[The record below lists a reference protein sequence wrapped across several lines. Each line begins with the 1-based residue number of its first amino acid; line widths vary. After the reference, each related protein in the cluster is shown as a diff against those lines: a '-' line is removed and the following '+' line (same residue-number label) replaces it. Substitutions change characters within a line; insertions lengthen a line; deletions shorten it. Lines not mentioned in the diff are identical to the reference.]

1 MSELSLDS
9 RNLIRIYEGIGSV
22 RRNVLLPEKVIGQMR
37 QVNVLL
43 GLEAKGYSIS
53 IPVDEK
59 PENGKFDVEDIE
71 VYLRLRRL
79 LMQVRAS

>member
-1 MSELSLDS
+1 
-9 RNLIRIYEGIGSV
+9 
-22 RRNVLLPEKVIGQMR
+22 MR